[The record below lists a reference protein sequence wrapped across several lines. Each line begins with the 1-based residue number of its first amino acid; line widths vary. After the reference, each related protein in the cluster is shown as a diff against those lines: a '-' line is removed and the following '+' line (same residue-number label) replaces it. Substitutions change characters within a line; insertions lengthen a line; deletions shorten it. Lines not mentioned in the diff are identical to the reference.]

1 MKSFLA
7 YILCTLLFL
16 VPPPL
21 PRNTSKVKAV
31 PVTQK
36 QSLDEYTKGLD
47 SALISERKK
56 NKLLRQKCLRQVQL
70 LVAQQDGNRM
80 EKDIHRLEGN

>member
-1 MKSFLA
+1 MKTTIA
-7 YILCTLLFL
+7 YILFTLLFL

-21 PRNTSKVKAV
+21 PRSTSKIKTA
-31 PVTQK
+31 PVTRK

-47 SALISERKK
+47 SALVSERSK
-56 NKLLRQKCLRQVQL
+56 NKMLRQQCLKQVQL

-80 EKDIHRLEGN
+80 EKDIRRLAGN